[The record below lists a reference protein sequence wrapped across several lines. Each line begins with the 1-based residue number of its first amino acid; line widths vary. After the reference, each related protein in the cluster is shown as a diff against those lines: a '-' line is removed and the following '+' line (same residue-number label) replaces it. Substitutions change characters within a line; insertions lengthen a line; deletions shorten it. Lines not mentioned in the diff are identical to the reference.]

1 MEAESRGPESNPI
14 RRGAVSEDDPAK
26 SPPRPLASPARRS
39 KEETSES
46 DSGSARRRKRKRV
59 LPTRDSASSGSDSS
73 AYSSPLREP
82 KAPVV
87 PLTEEDGSVSY
98 FFTSDKAAV
107 HKYYN
112 DVEKYDAKIGNSL
125 HRVTFLLSLYIKMHL
140 NFKF

>member
-1 MEAESRGPESNPI
+1 MDVVALFIKRGESLFRG
-14 RRGAVSEDDPAK
+14 
-26 SPPRPLASPARRS
+26 
-39 KEETSES
+39 
-46 DSGSARRRKRKRV
+46 
-59 LPTRDSASSGSDSS
+59 GSDSS